1 VAADQGLTTV
11 PGARPR
17 SFARRVSGTLHRHP
31 RLRLAGLLAA
41 PTIWLVVAYLGA
53 LAILLL
59 SSFWTTDTFTGNV
72 VKSWTTENFHRLVT
86 TDVYRTV
93 AVRSIGVATAVT
105 VICVAVAMPMA
116 FFMAKVASPRVQRW
130 LVVAVLT
137 PLWASYLVKAY
148 AWRGMFSNGGV
159 INWILSPI
167 GLHGPGFGLV
177 ATIIVLAYLWLPFM
191 ILPIYAGLERL
202 PNSLLEASGDLGASA
217 WRTVRSVVVPLVFP
231 SVVAGSIFTFSLS
244 LGDYIAVQIVGGRN
258 QLLGNLI
265 QTNVGAANDLPMAA
279 AIATVPVAVMVLY
292 LLAVRRTG
300 ALDNL

>member
-1 VAADQGLTTV
+1 VAGDQGLTTV
-11 PGARPR
+11 SGARPR

-31 RLRLAGLLAA
+31 RLRLAALLAV
-41 PTIWLVVAYLGA
+41 PTVWLVVAYLGA

-59 SSFWTTDTFTGNV
+59 SSFWTTDTFTGDV
-72 VKSWTTENFHRLVT
+72 VKSWTTKNFHDLLT

-93 AVRSIGVATAVT
+93 AVRSIGVAAAVT
-105 VICVAVAMPMA
+105 VICMVVAMPMA

-130 LVVAVLT
+130 LVVAILT

-148 AWRGMFSNGGV
+148 AWRGMFSTDGV
-159 INWILSPI
+159 LNWMLKPI
-167 GLHGPGFGLV
+167 GVHGPGFGLT

-202 PNSLLEASGDLGASA
+202 PDSLLEASGDLGASA
-217 WRTVRSVVVPLVFP
+217 VRTVRSVVLPLVFP

-244 LGDYIAVQIVGGRN
+244 LGDYIAVQIVGGKN

-265 QTNVGAANDLPMAA
+265 QTNVGAANNLPLAA